1 MCVKAAVYV
10 CVCVWGGGGVH
21 KLLCHLSKEGG
32 GEKKSS
38 DGA

>member
-10 CVCVWGGGGVH
+10 CVGGGVH

-32 GEKKSS
+32 RKKI
-38 DGA
+38 